1 MILTHSQQRLA
12 DAIIRDLPEPYGRAI
27 ARQAA
32 DELATFAADPRFA
45 ATACLSLTHHSC
57 SKIAGDELRYLGAA
71 LVIAHDDYGPDAAF
85 AVITATIKL
94 LDERARASPFG

>member
-12 DAIIRDLPEPYGRAI
+12 DAITRDLPEPHGRAI

-32 DELATFAADPRFA
+32 DELGTFAADPRYA
-45 ATACLSLTHHSC
+45 ATACLSLTHHWC
-57 SKIAGDELRYLGAA
+57 GKIAGDELRYLGAA

-85 AVITATIKL
+85 GVISATIKV
-94 LDERARASPFG
+94 LDTRARSSIFG